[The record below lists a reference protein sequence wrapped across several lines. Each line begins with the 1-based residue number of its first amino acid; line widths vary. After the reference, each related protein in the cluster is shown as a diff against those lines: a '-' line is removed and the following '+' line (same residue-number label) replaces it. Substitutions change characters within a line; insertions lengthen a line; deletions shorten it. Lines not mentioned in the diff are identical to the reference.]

1 MPAAL
6 FDTLKASRTLQ
17 DAGLTARHAEAIVE
31 TVAGAFDDTVATKAD
46 VAEVRAELAIVKE
59 ALKHTATRTDVAE
72 VHADVAEV
80 RAELAVV
87 KEALKHTATRTEVAE
102 IRAAVADSFSAL
114 YRHLWVMALGIVTA
128 MVGLS
133 KLLDWLFS

>member
-17 DAGLTARHAEAIVE
+17 DAGLAAKHAEAIVE
-31 TVAGAFDDTVATKAD
+31 TVVVAFEDTVASRAD
-46 VAEVRAELAIVKE
+46 IVRLEASIEKLETSSRAEL
-59 ALKHTATRTDVAE
+59 T
-72 VHADVAEV
+72 
-80 RAELAVV
+80 VV
-87 KEALKHTATRTEVAE
+87 KEALKNTATRTEAAE

-114 YRHLWVMALGIVTA
+114 YRHLWIMALGIVTA

-133 KLLDWLFS
+133 KLLDWLLS